1 MHRMKGIKSFQPPWE
16 VDFPNF
22 FGSHGPIW
30 LILSWKKRVQ
40 KKAQKFALCFRG
52 DLFNQNIL
60 KSGLERFQSTV
71 KSPLRSFCVAIMQKL
86 CQCLIVCSRPGLRL
100 GHAPLLF
107 AVAGPAARCLGGTV
121 DVFRQGM
128 WYHRLSHSLERRFPR
143 SRLSAPSGSI
153 VGVTKVCTFL
163 RVRGRRAS

>member
-1 MHRMKGIKSFQPPWE
+1 MKGIKSFQPPCE

-22 FGSHGPIW
+22 FGFRGPIW

-52 DLFNQNIL
+52 DRLNQNIL
-60 KSGLERFQSTV
+60 QSGLDRYICNTTSQSTV
-71 KSPLRSFCVAIMQKL
+71 KSLLRSFCVAIMQTL

-143 SRLSAPSGSI
+143 SRLSAP
-153 VGVTKVCTFL
+153 
-163 RVRGRRAS
+163 